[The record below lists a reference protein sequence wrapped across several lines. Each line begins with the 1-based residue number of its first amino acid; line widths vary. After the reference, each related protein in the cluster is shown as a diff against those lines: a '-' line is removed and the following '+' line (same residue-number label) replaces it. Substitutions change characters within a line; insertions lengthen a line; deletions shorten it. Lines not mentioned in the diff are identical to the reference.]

1 MCQTNAFVLAI
12 YNLYNAFCN
21 GRSGL
26 SGTHLLC
33 ENMGWGG
40 VGWGGVGV
48 GVGSMSNVAHARSDV
63 HQETEQNTLRKSHIQ

>member
-1 MCQTNAFVLAI
+1 MRSVTVGADFPELICFV
-12 YNLYNAFCN
+12 
-21 GRSGL
+21 R
-26 SGTHLLC
+26 T
-33 ENMGWGG
+33 WGG